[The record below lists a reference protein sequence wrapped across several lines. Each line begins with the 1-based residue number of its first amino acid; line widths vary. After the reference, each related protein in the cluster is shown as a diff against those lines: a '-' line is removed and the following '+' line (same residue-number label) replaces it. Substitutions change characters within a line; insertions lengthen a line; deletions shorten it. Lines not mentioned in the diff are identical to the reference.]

1 MFIISKRNFLIQI
14 PGRAPYRIPKD
25 YIGEIPDDIAA
36 HWMIQDAIRS
46 GMISTP
52 VGKKDNQLEAAD
64 EVAEEKA
71 AAVDIRP
78 DAQKP
83 AVDVTGSRFRE
94 PESGCRSRKEKQK
107 KRRKVGRWRHVA
119 DE

>member
-25 YIGEIPDDIAA
+25 YIGEIPNDIAA
-36 HWMIQDAIRS
+36 HWMVQAAICS

-52 VGKKDNQLEAAD
+52 VGKKDNQLEVAD

-71 AAVDIRP
+71 AAADIRP

-83 AVDVTGSRFRE
+83 AEDV
-94 PESGCRSRKEKQK
+94 PETDSENQNQDTVSGKKSRKSAEK
-107 KRRKVGRWRHVA
+107 
-119 DE
+119 

>member
-25 YIGEIPDDIAA
+25 YIGEIPA
-36 HWMIQDAIRS
+36 HWMVQAAICS

-71 AAVDIRP
+71 AATDIRP

-83 AVDVTGSRFRE
+83 AEDVLETDSENQDTAAGKK
-94 PESGCRSRKEKQK
+94 SRKSAEK
-107 KRRKVGRWRHVA
+107 
-119 DE
+119 

>member
-71 AAVDIRP
+71 AAADIRP

-83 AVDVTGSRFRE
+83 VADV
-94 PESGCRSRKEKQK
+94 PEADSENQNQGTTAGKKSRKSAEK
-107 KRRKVGRWRHVA
+107 
-119 DE
+119 

>member
-25 YIGEIPDDIAA
+25 YIGEIPNDIAA
-36 HWMIQDAIRS
+36 HWMVQAAICS

-64 EVAEEKA
+64 EVAA
-71 AAVDIRP
+71 ADIRP

-83 AVDVTGSRFRE
+83 AEDV
-94 PESGCRSRKEKQK
+94 PETDSEDQNQDTVSGKKSRKSAEK
-107 KRRKVGRWRHVA
+107 
-119 DE
+119 

>member
-36 HWMIQDAIRS
+36 HWMVQAAICS

-64 EVAEEKA
+64 EEKA
-71 AAVDIRP
+71 AATDIRP

-83 AVDVTGSRFRE
+83 AEDVLETDSENQDTAAGKK
-94 PESGCRSRKEKQK
+94 SRKSAEK
-107 KRRKVGRWRHVA
+107 
-119 DE
+119 

>member
-1 MFIISKRNFLIQI
+1 MVQ
-14 PGRAPYRIPKD
+14 
-25 YIGEIPDDIAA
+25 AA
-36 HWMIQDAIRS
+36 ICS

-71 AAVDIRP
+71 AATDIRP

-83 AVDVTGSRFRE
+83 AEDVLETDSENQDTAAGKK
-94 PESGCRSRKEKQK
+94 SRKSAEK
-107 KRRKVGRWRHVA
+107 
-119 DE
+119 

>member
-52 VGKKDNQLEAAD
+52 VGKKDN
-64 EVAEEKA
+64 
-71 AAVDIRP
+71 
-78 DAQKP
+78 
-83 AVDVTGSRFRE
+83 
-94 PESGCRSRKEKQK
+94 
-107 KRRKVGRWRHVA
+107 
-119 DE
+119 

>member
-36 HWMIQDAIRS
+36 HWMVQAAICS

-52 VGKKDNQLEAAD
+52 VGKKDNQLEAA
-64 EVAEEKA
+64 EEKA
-71 AAVDIRP
+71 AATDIRP
-78 DAQKP
+78 DPQKP
-83 AVDVTGSRFRE
+83 AEDV
-94 PESGCRSRKEKQK
+94 PETDSENQDTAAGKKSRKSAEK
-107 KRRKVGRWRHVA
+107 
-119 DE
+119 

>member
-1 MFIISKRNFLIQI
+1 MFIISKR
-14 PGRAPYRIPKD
+14 GRAPYRIPKD

-36 HWMIQDAIRS
+36 HWMVQAAICS

-71 AAVDIRP
+71 AATDIRP
-78 DAQKP
+78 DTQKP
-83 AVDVTGSRFRE
+83 AEDV
-94 PESGCRSRKEKQK
+94 PETDSENQDTAAGKKSRKSAEK
-107 KRRKVGRWRHVA
+107 
-119 DE
+119 

>member
-14 PGRAPYRIPKD
+14 PGRAPYRISKD

-64 EVAEEKA
+64 EAAEEKA

-83 AVDVTGSRFRE
+83 AVDV
-94 PESGCRSRKEKQK
+94 PEADSENQNQDAVAGKKSRKSAEK
-107 KRRKVGRWRHVA
+107 
-119 DE
+119 